1 MSNELAILE
10 KYIHDKFEYDSAGSL
25 IDPLDAVVI
34 TPVNELQLT
43 TSPLFRRGRVLAII
57 GSMILFTVLFSV
69 SKMA

>member
-34 TPVNELQLT
+34 TPVNELQLMS
-43 TSPLFRRGRVLAII
+43 SPFKEAGARI
-57 GSMILFTVLFSV
+57 GNH
-69 SKMA
+69 